1 MLWPP
6 STCLVSSSDIVT
18 SQLQIPS
25 FTNVI
30 TGLSP
35 GQRSQE
41 TNPITKKLNS
51 SAIDENFIFISGIGL
66 YRRIKLNPQTGKAR
80 GVLSSSKLL
89 MC

>member
-6 STCLVSSSDIVT
+6 RTCLVSSSDIVT

-41 TNPITKKLNS
+41 ANPITKKLNS
-51 SAIDENFIFISGIGL
+51 SANDENFIFLGGIGL
-66 YRRIKLNPQTGKAR
+66 YKRIKLTPHTGKAR
-80 GVLSSSKLL
+80 GVLSSSQLL